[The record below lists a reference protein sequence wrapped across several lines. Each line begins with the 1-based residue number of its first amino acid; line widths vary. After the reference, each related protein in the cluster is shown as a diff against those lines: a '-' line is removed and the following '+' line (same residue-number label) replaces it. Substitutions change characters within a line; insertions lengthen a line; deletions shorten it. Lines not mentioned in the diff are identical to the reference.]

1 MTYVSPRAQTEKAI
15 SASLGAELAD
25 SQSQKSRASL
35 GGTPSPC
42 MHSSHGQ
49 ESSVCPLLR
58 LHQVLSLLIIL
69 LMPRGPPDDVRAT
82 EEIPDVHV
90 PHEVCGT
97 TAGVVLPKT
106 SLTRKDLDAP
116 ACVRMSGAL
125 PS

>member
-1 MTYVSPRAQTEKAI
+1 MITHVSPRAQTEKAV

-42 MHSSHGQ
+42 MHSFHGQ
-49 ESSVCPLLR
+49 QFSVSPLPR
-58 LHQVLSLLIIL
+58 LHQILSLLTRML
-69 LMPRGPPDDVRAT
+69 TPQGPPDDATAT

-90 PHEVCGT
+90 PHEILCT

-106 SLTRKDLDAP
+106 SRH
-116 ACVRMSGAL
+116 RRNS
-125 PS
+125 